1 MEKIMN
7 TANEPNMVNN
17 AANVESKA
25 PQTTTRRRRSN
36 ALPIWNVIAQAR
48 PVFNVQLEKSNAVK
62 LKCLEKFMHATYS
75 DADKFWSD
83 FMEQVNILLDSRR
96 FWRECESM
104 GCKPEYVAEHVVF
117 LGSAMIKKVLKDG
130 VTRILGSDVQLY
142 KERFSPK
149 EADRFLLDDVQQRS
163 AHTTVA

>member
-1 MEKIMN
+1 MQTLVN
-7 TANEPNMVNN
+7 TATEQNMVNN
-17 AANVESKA
+17 AAIVDAKA

-36 ALPIWNVIAQAR
+36 ALPVWNVIAQAR

-62 LKCLEKFMHATYS
+62 LKCIEKFMHATYA

-104 GCKPEYVAEHVVF
+104 GCRPEYVAEHVVF
-117 LGSAMIKKVLKDG
+117 LGSAMIKKVLKEG
-130 VTRILGSDVQLY
+130 VARILGSDVQLY
-142 KERFSPK
+142 KERFTPE
-149 EADRFLLDDVQQRS
+149 EANRFLLDDVKRP
-163 AHTTVA
+163 AYTPEA

>member
-1 MEKIMN
+1 MEKISQIS
-7 TANEPNMVNN
+7 TEQNMVNN
-17 AANVESKA
+17 AAIVDAKA

>member
-1 MEKIMN
+1 MEKISQIS
-7 TANEPNMVNN
+7 TEQNMVNN
-17 AANVESKA
+17 AAIVDAKA

-36 ALPIWNVIAQAR
+36 ALPVWNVIAQAR

-62 LKCLEKFMHATYS
+62 LKCIEKFMHATYA

-104 GCKPEYVAEHVVF
+104 GCRPEYVAEHVVF
-117 LGSAMIKKVLKDG
+117 LGSAMIKKVLKEG
-130 VTRILGSDVQLY
+130 VARILGSDVQLY
-142 KERFSPK
+142 KERFTPE
-149 EADRFLLDDVQQRS
+149 EANRFLLDDVKRP
-163 AHTTVA
+163 AHTPEA

>member
-1 MEKIMN
+1 MEKILN
-7 TANEPNMVNN
+7 TATEQNMVNN
-17 AANVESKA
+17 AAIVDAKA

-36 ALPIWNVIAQAR
+36 ALPVWNVIAQAR

-62 LKCLEKFMHATYS
+62 LKCIEKFMHATYA

-104 GCKPEYVAEHVVF
+104 GCRPEYVAEHVVF
-117 LGSAMIKKVLKDG
+117 LGSAMIKKVLKEG
-130 VTRILGSDVQLY
+130 VARILGSDVQLY
-142 KERFSPK
+142 KERFTPE
-149 EADRFLLDDVQQRS
+149 EANRFLLDDVKRP
-163 AHTTVA
+163 AHTPEA

>member
-1 MEKIMN
+1 MEKISQIS
-7 TANEPNMVNN
+7 TEQNMVNN
-17 AANVESKA
+17 AAIVDAKT

-62 LKCLEKFMHATYS
+62 LKRIEKFMHATYA

-83 FMEQVNILLDSRR
+83 FMEQVNVLLDSRR

-104 GCKPEYVAEHVVF
+104 GCRPEYVAEHVVF

-130 VTRILGSDVQLY
+130 VARILGSDVQLY
-142 KERFSPK
+142 KERFSPE
-149 EADRFLLDDVQQRS
+149 EANRFLLDDVKRP
-163 AHTTVA
+163 AHTPEA

>member
-1 MEKIMN
+1 MQTLVN
-7 TANEPNMVNN
+7 TATEQNMVNN
-17 AANVESKA
+17 AAIVEAKA

-62 LKCLEKFMHATYS
+62 LKCIEKFMHATYA

-104 GCKPEYVAEHVVF
+104 GCRPEYVAEHVVF
-117 LGSAMIKKVLKDG
+117 LGSAMIKKVLKEG
-130 VTRILGSDVQLY
+130 VARILGSDVQLY
-142 KERFSPK
+142 KERFTPE
-149 EADRFLLDDVQQRS
+149 EANRFLLDNVKQLP
-163 AHTTVA
+163 AHTPEA